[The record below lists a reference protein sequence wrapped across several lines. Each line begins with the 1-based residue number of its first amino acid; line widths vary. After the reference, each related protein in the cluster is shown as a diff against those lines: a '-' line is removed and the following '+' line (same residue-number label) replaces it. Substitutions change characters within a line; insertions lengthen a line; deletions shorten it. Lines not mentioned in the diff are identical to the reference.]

1 MKGLSGAVTALILV
15 IASVIIALIV
25 VGFAFGL
32 FGTMS
37 SQNAITNAGSAYIK
51 YDPSSGVVTI
61 YVTLSNP
68 GPAMP
73 TISGVSVNGVP
84 ITVTSITVVYAN
96 TVGQYTSS
104 NIPNPNAVTIS
115 TGLNYLT
122 ITGSAATTINVQSGA
137 TVTIQVSLSNGQVV
151 TVPAMLNIQ

>member
-15 IASVIIALIV
+15 IASVIVALIV

-37 SQNAITNAGSAYIK
+37 SQNAITNAGSAYIT
-51 YDPSSGVVTI
+51 YNPSTNEVTI
-61 YVTLSNP
+61 YVTLTNP
-68 GPAMP
+68 GPEMP

-84 ITVTSITVVYAN
+84 ITVTSLTVEYAN
-96 TVGQYTSS
+96 TVGTYTTAGS
-104 NIPNPNAVTIS
+104 NPNAITIS

-122 ITGSAATTINVQSGA
+122 ITGTAATTITVQSGA

-151 TVPAMLNIQ
+151 TVPAMLNIA